1 MAPPTGQSRNDRQGS
16 IAGVLPRKG
25 PHLDTITA
33 WGVGVPNHPRKGGY
47 VNSADEV
54 ERLFAELQNPAFRK
68 SFYLDADA
76 AMETAGLNANQ
87 IPAELMNTLKGL
99 SHLELGVIARV
110 NRELG
115 PLKGDE
121 AMLMGPL

>member
-1 MAPPTGQSRNDRQGS
+1 
-16 IAGVLPRKG
+16 
-25 PHLDTITA
+25 
-33 WGVGVPNHPRKGGY
+33 

-76 AMETAGLNANQ
+76 AVETAGLNASQ